1 MTALLK
7 YSIFEFET
15 LLRDETS
22 LPRQILMGQCCQ
34 IVCKATMCF
43 TSTLQYALSCCIHS
57 ILLANQAIRAAALGL
72 SGLGDHVGNFPE
84 MQRKK
89 HVESPQSLGSPC
101 CRGDEMGTTLGRQV
115 VSARCL
121 QTGGGE
127 IGGVHTKRV
136 MQRYHGKTF
145 IHLLSTDGQ
154 WNLGGVGTGVGG
166 CSGKGQWRRRSWV
179 ALEG

>member
-43 TSTLQYALSCCIHS
+43 TSTLQYVLSCCIHS

-89 HVESPQSLGSPC
+89 HVESPQSLGSLC
-101 CRGDEMGTTLGRQV
+101 CRGDEMGTTLGRQA

-127 IGGVHTKRV
+127 IGGVHTKKGDAKVSWEDIYSSAVNRWP
-136 MQRYHGKTF
+136 MESWRSGHGGWW
-145 IHLLSTDGQ
+145 LLREEPMEEEV
-154 WNLGGVGTGVGG
+154 LG
-166 CSGKGQWRRRSWV
+166 SP
-179 ALEG
+179 